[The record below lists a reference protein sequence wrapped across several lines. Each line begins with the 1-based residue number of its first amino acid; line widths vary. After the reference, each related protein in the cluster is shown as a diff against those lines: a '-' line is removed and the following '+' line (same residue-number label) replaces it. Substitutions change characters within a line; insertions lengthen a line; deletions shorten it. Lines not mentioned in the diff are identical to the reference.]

1 MAQELNL
8 LLFNIQL
15 SVCSGFPNF
24 VCTVGFGA
32 KTNGLP
38 EEEPIVA
45 SSSVRFVNIRLT

>member
-1 MAQELNL
+1 MAQERNL
-8 LLFNIQL
+8 VLCIQF

-38 EEEPIVA
+38 VEEPIVA